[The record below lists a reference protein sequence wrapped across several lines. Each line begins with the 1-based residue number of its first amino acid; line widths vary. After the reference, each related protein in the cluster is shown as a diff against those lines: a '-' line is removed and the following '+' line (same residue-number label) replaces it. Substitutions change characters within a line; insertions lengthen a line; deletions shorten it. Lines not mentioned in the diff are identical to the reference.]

1 MDKKTIK
8 GVEVSDVHIEL
19 NFRGMEG
26 APVTPCVWFK
36 VNGFETLEWLKKA
49 DDGEFWLERHD
60 TLKIY
65 DRHGEFWVERRDTW
79 ERFGERDA
87 LIAAT
92 GLDEDTY
99 DEFLDELYDYLDEI
113 VFVETQTAM
122 SNDPECY
129 ELRYCEYGHMPYVG
143 CTGST
148 FDGCVL
154 CAQKIEELEF
164 FMREQSPLR
173 RERYYIAQCVT
184 HEVLKRF

>member
-1 MDKKTIK
+1 MDKKIIQ
-8 GVEVSDVHIEL
+8 GVEVSDVKIEL
-19 NFRGMEG
+19 DFRGMEG

-36 VNGFETLEWLKKA
+36 VNGYQTLEWLKKA
-49 DDGEFWLERHD
+49 DDGEFW
-60 TLKIY
+60 
-65 DRHGEFWVERRDTW
+65 VERIDTW
-79 ERFGERDA
+79 ERTNEHDS
-87 LIAAT
+87 LVAAT
-92 GLDEDTY
+92 GLNEDVY

-113 VFVETQTAM
+113 VFVETQEAM
-122 SNDPECY
+122 SKNPGCY
-129 ELRYCEYGHMPYVG
+129 ELRYCEYGYMPNVG

-148 FDGCVL
+148 LDPCVL